1 MRDTRILF
9 DNLITLFLSKCLVL
23 LPTSVFIWGS
33 FKLASF
39 IMLFEMLLSWLM
51 FIFRRVVL
59 IKTRR
64 IIGALYWCICLSCY
78 TLFIIEIP
86 KQLPIAFVVVKRNTL
101 SEAVQDVIFYL
112 TIQWVF
118 RLIKR
123 HSSYKDTDH
132 WGLYVYNLSYFQ
144 RNIAR

>member
-1 MRDTRILF
+1 MHY
-9 DNLITLFLSKCLVL
+9 
-23 LPTSVFIWGS
+23 
-33 FKLASF
+33 
-39 IMLFEMLLSWLM
+39 
-51 FIFRRVVL
+51 
-59 IKTRR
+59 
-64 IIGALYWCICLSCY
+64 IGAYAY
-78 TLFIIEIP
+78 HVTLFIIEIP

-132 WGLYVYNLSYFQ
+132 LGFMYAIKVIFDHGWINTSEAV
-144 RNIAR
+144 NIVL

>member
-1 MRDTRILF
+1 MRDASIVF
-9 DNLITLFLSKCLVL
+9 DNLITLFLSMYLVL
-23 LPTSVFIWGS
+23 LPTSVFIWGL

-39 IMLFEMLLSWLM
+39 IMSFETLLSWLM
-51 FIFRRVVL
+51 FIFLRVVL
-59 IKTRR
+59 IKIRR
-64 IIGALYWCICLSCY
+64 IIGALYWCIYVSSY

-112 TIQWVF
+112 TIQLVF

-132 WGLYVYNLSYFQ
+132 LGFMYA
-144 RNIAR
+144 I

>member
-1 MRDTRILF
+1 MRDTMIVL
-9 DNLITLFLSKCLVL
+9 DNLITLYLSKCLVL
-23 LPTSVFIWGS
+23 LPTSVFIGDL
-33 FKLASF
+33 FKLTSF

-51 FIFRRVVL
+51 FIFLRVVL
-59 IKTRR
+59 IKIRR

-112 TIQWVF
+112 TIQLVF

-123 HSSYKDTDH
+123 NSSYKDTDH
-132 WGLYVYNLSYFQ
+132 
-144 RNIAR
+144 